1 MVKAYLRYEHDAAHG
16 VVASAPALAFAGGDA
31 RALATAALES
41 VVLTDNRTG
50 VVVATLVP
58 PPTASG
64 APARE
69 VTALASHG
77 ASLAAG
83 AADGRV
89 RLWDAETRACDATLV
104 GHSSAVTA
112 LAFDETGATL
122 ASGGGDGD
130 IVLWDAVAGAGL
142 ARLRG
147 HAGPVT
153 GLVFLPGGAGLAS
166 ASRDGSLRLWHDDT
180 RACVQTVATG
190 AELWC
195 LALAPTA
202 DDDAPPLLAAAG
214 AGADVA
220 LYRVA
225 RGDGAASAELAA
237 TLAPAGSLR
246 RSAPDRAAALTW
258 TTGKDGRALLAA
270 ASAGRIVDLWRA
282 RDAPAARKHAA
293 RRVKRKRDKE
303 AKKAKQQQGD
313 DDGDDGGD
321 DDDDGA
327 AAGAVAAPAAATTT
341 TTTSIDVEAIDA
353 MEPLPALRLKHRA
366 RGALFAPVRARG
378 RKGAARLAL
387 ALANNTVECWDM
399 VSDAAPERGLLLDS
413 GHRTGVR
420 AVALAPDGRTALAL
434 AGDAATLW
442 NVDTGARLRTLDLD
456 TVGLAAAWAPGGRH
470 AVVGGR
476 GGGVLLIDAASGDAA
491 PAGAPH
497 AGPVW
502 AVEPLPDGSGFLT
515 ASADKDVR
523 FWEWEVDTADGADGA
538 DGAVPRPAAARALR
552 ARHVRT
558 LRLTDDAL
566 AARPAPD
573 GSVVAVALLDATIQV
588 FHADSL
594 KHRLAL
600 YGHALPALALDISTD
615 GTLLVSGGAD
625 KAVRVWGLDFGD
637 CHRAMRG
644 HADSVMAVAFVPDTH
659 HVFTGGKDGTVR
671 YWDAD
676 AWAPL
681 LTLADPAAEVWALSL
696 SPDGGTLLAGGADR
710 ALRVYR
716 RSDEPFFIEEEAEKR
731 LEAAFDEGEAAAVAT
746 AAAATAGAGAAAA
759 SRPTADA
766 LTGADA
772 LAAALDAADAEEARA
787 AGAAAAGAPCTP
799 SPLLLGRSPDAHVG
813 AALAA
818 VRPADL
824 EAALLCTPLADAL
837 RLARRL
843 QALLRGGDP
852 AAPGKPLH
860 PSVAGPELL
869 FRAAT
874 LLVRAHAPSLA
885 GSRDARATLGALR
898 GPLRAAARRVRDA
911 FGEAEAALKVLT
923 RRAAAAAV
931 EA

>member
-16 VVASAPALAFAGGDA
+16 VVASAPALAFTGADG
-31 RALATAALES
+31 RALAAAALEA
-41 VVLTDNRTG
+41 VALTDARTG
-50 VVVATLVP
+50 AAVATLTP
-58 PPTASG
+58 PPAASG

-69 VTALASHG
+69 VTALAAHG
-77 ASLAAG
+77 GALAAG

-89 RLWDAETRACDATLV
+89 RLWDAESRACEATLA
-104 GHSSAVTA
+104 GHASAVTA
-112 LAFDETGATL
+112 LAFDASGATL
-122 ASGGGDGD
+122 ASGAGDGD
-130 IVLWDAVAGAGL
+130 VVLWDAVAGAGL

-153 GLVFLPGGAGLAS
+153 GLVFLPGNAGLAS
-166 ASRDGSLRLWHDDT
+166 ASRDGSIRVWHGET
-180 RACVQTVATG
+180 RACTQTVATG
-190 AELWC
+190 GELWC
-195 LALAPTA
+195 LALSPTS
-202 DDDAPPLLAAAG
+202 DDDGGPLLAAAG
-214 AGADVA
+214 AGGDVA
-220 LYRVA
+220 LFRVA
-225 RGDGAASAELAA
+225 CGGAAGAA
-237 TLAPAGSLR
+237 GTDTLVTAGALR

-258 TTGKDGRALLAA
+258 TVGKDGRALLAA
-270 ASAGRIVDLWRA
+270 ASAGRVVDLWRA
-282 RDAPAARKHAA
+282 RDGAAARKHAA

-303 AKKAKQQQGD
+303 TKKARQGD
-313 DDGDDGGD
+313 EGGEEDGDGGD
-321 DDDDGA
+321 DDD
-327 AAGAVAAPAAATTT
+327 AAATAAAPST
-341 TTTSIDVEAIDA
+341 TTTSTVDVEAIDA
-353 MEPLPALRLKHRA
+353 LEPLPALRLKHRV
-366 RGALFAPVRARG
+366 RGALFAPARARG

-399 VSDAAPERGLLLDS
+399 VGDAAPERGLLLDS

-420 AVALAPDGRTALAL
+420 ATALAADGRTALAC

-442 NVDTGARLRTLDLD
+442 NVDTGARLRTLDLGS
-456 TVGLAAAWAPGGRH
+456 VGLAVAWAPGGRH

-476 GGGVLLIDAASGDAA
+476 GGEVLLVDCASGDSA

-523 FWEWEVDTADGADGA
+523 FWEWEVDTGGDDEDA
-538 DGAVPRPAAARALR
+538 PRAAPAPRALR

-588 FHADSL
+588 FHADTL

-644 HADSVMAVAFVPDTH
+644 HADSVMAVAFVPRTH

-681 LTLADPAAEVWALSL
+681 LTLADPAAEVWCLAL
-696 SPDGGTLLAGGADR
+696 SPDGGTLVAGGADR

-716 RSDEPFFIEEEAEKR
+716 RSDEPFFIEEEAERR
-731 LEAAFDEGEAAAVAT
+731 LEAAFDEGEAAAVGA

-772 LAAALDAADAEEARA
+772 LAEALDAADAEDARLA
-787 AGAAAAGAPCTP
+787 AAAAAGAPPPPP
-799 SPLLLGRSPDAHVG
+799 SPLLLGRTPDAHVG

-837 RLARRL
+837 RLAGRL
-843 QALLRGGDP
+843 RALLAGGDP

-869 FRAAT
+869 VRASN

-885 GSRDARATLGALR
+885 GSRDARAALGALR
-898 GPLRAAARRVRDA
+898 GPLRAAARRVRDS
-911 FGEAEAALKVLT
+911 FGEAEAALKVLG

-931 EA
+931 VA